1 MNASGRNGVNTLS
14 GRFVVKPLP
23 VIGGTAVTAL
33 VSELSGKILRHD
45 SAAAIVE
52 VVADLSLCVGGPAK
66 GLLWISRFWDFR
78 LGPVALQ
85 MTDFSAAVALT

>member
-1 MNASGRNGVNTLS
+1 MNASGRSGVNALS

-33 VSELSGKILRHD
+33 VSELSGTILWHD

-52 VVADLSLCVGGPAK
+52 VVADFSLCVGGPAK
-66 GLLWISRFWDFR
+66 GLL
-78 LGPVALQ
+78 
-85 MTDFSAAVALT
+85 